1 MNSEKTNVLTSYPDR
16 PLLNLSGKTV
26 LKRTHTYIYIYIY
39 IYFIYICYVA
49 LSNLSIYYIRK
60 KIKVIPKQ

>member
-26 LKRTHTYIYIYIY
+26 LKRTHIYIYIYIY
-39 IYFIYICYVA
+39 IYLYIYVMLLYQILAFTTYG
-49 LSNLSIYYIRK
+49 K
-60 KIKVIPKQ
+60 K